1 VTRPDNSLADAGWLI
16 DTDAHVIEPA
26 HVWVERV
33 PKRFGDAVPHVRRDD
48 EGDAFWFEGRRLP
61 ITGLAAS
68 SGRRKEDF
76 SPKAVRYEEILP
88 GTYDPIARVGDMNV
102 DGVLSQLVFPM
113 FPGHAGTTFLH
124 AKDRELAGY
133 CVRAYN
139 DWMIDDW
146 CGAAP
151 GRYIPLIILPLWDPS
166 AAVAEIERC
175 TAKGAKAVS
184 FPENP
189 AYCGLPSLYDADG
202 FWDPVMAAAD
212 RANLPICTHIGTS
225 KVQRTA
231 SDCPTI
237 VSISLAWETAVECL
251 LDWLYSGLFYRWPN
265 LKLVLS
271 EGGIGW
277 IPYALEHADLVYD
290 QERHWAMKAEYTF
303 GQTVTVGGSERGTG
317 RTLVMEE
324 PPSALFRRNVYGCVI
339 DEVFGTGVIQQLGSD
354 RIMLETDYPHASS
367 SWPESIQGAR
377 TRLKHLSDEDR
388 YLVMQG
394 NARRVFSLD
403 AVPTTID
410 V

>member
-1 VTRPDNSLADAGWLI
+1 MTRPDKSPGDSGWLI

-33 PKRFGDAVPHVRRDD
+33 PKRFGDAVSHVRRDN
-48 EGDAFWFEGRRLP
+48 EGDAFWFEGKRLP

-88 GTYDPIARVGDMNV
+88 GTYDPIARVGDMNL

-146 CGAAP
+146 CEKPRPVHTVDHPATVGPLRRRGGDRTLHGQGRQGGVLP
-151 GRYIPLIILPLWDPS
+151 GEPGLLRL
-166 AAVAEIERC
+166 AVALRRRRLL
-175 TAKGAKAVS
+175 GS
-184 FPENP
+184 GHGGRRPGGP
-189 AYCGLPSLYDADG
+189 AHLHAL
-202 FWDPVMAAAD
+202 
-212 RANLPICTHIGTS
+212 GTS
-225 KVQRTA
+225 KVQRTVA
-231 SDCPTI
+231 DCPTI

-271 EGGIGW
+271 E
-277 IPYALEHADLVYD
+277 AAS
-290 QERHWAMKAEYTF
+290 A
-303 GQTVTVGGSERGTG
+303 GSLTPWSTPISSTTRSATG
-317 RTLVMEE
+317 
-324 PPSALFRRNVYGCVI
+324 P
-339 DEVFGTGVIQQLGSD
+339 
-354 RIMLETDYPHASS
+354 
-367 SWPESIQGAR
+367 
-377 TRLKHLSDEDR
+377 
-388 YLVMQG
+388 
-394 NARRVFSLD
+394 
-403 AVPTTID
+403 
-410 V
+410 